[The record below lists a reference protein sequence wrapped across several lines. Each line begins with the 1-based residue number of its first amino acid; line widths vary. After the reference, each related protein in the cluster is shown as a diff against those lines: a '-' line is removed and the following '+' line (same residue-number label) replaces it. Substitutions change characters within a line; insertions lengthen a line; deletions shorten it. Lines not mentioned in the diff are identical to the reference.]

1 MICLLDLI
9 VSCGL
14 LEEACGVRWRGGDDG
29 YEEFEGGRMDGDENV
44 LYFFDLLPLFLWTAH
59 PLSRPFR

>member
-1 MICLLDLI
+1 

-14 LEEACGVRWRGGDDG
+14 LKEAYGVRWRGGDDG
-29 YEEFEGGRMDGDENV
+29 YEEFEGGRMDGDEDV
-44 LYFFDLLPLFLWTAH
+44 FYFFDLLPLFLWTAH